1 MTKIRLVK
9 GLAGDGFYLPPGT
22 LTEVEPQEASR
33 LIEAGIAEAVG
44 YETATAKNKTE
55 IRGVQD
61 NNGGNKRT
69 NHQGRSQ
76 KLA

>member
-33 LIEAGIAEAVG
+33 LINAGIAEAVG

-55 IRGVQD
+55 RRGVQD
-61 NNGGNKRT
+61 NNGSNKRT
-69 NHQGRSQ
+69 HHQGRGQ

>member
-9 GLAGDGFYLPPGT
+9 GIAGDGFYLSPGT
-22 LTEVEPQEASR
+22 LTEVEPQEAFR

-44 YETATAKNKTE
+44 YETATAKIKTE
-55 IRGVQD
+55 RRGVQD
-61 NNGGNKRT
+61 NDGGSKRT
-69 NHQGRSQ
+69 HHQGGGQ